1 MLHEC
6 DIYCVKLA
14 GMMQKEKYQSQP
26 LVFHEGYYIKRQF
39 NGFEALQENAKNW
52 EHHCTYQLQPN
63 ALAGEHQVLQ
73 LHSMQLLHAQRRG
86 GFMHNIATACD
97 CISVAVVEECGDK
110 ACFDRLKLRRGDIL
124 FFDDSRSFS
133 YMSSG
138 AGRFTVLTIPKSAL
152 GPLLPK
158 LPQVLD
164 HLIRDTDGVFETI
177 LRQTLERFGDGAN
190 AQRDTKEFREAEEK
204 ICAVLM
210 KLLEEQT
217 PVIPKLTRGEVI
229 AFDIRDQVNEHM
241 DGKISIDSFA
251 RQYQVSRQT
260 LRKSFKSLFGFS
272 PQHFF
277 RQLKL
282 NHVQYD
288 LKLADPQNETVSRI
302 AHKWGFMH
310 MGRFSEYY
318 TALFGESPSQ
328 TLNSP
333 SPNNESM
340 AKSCVGR
347 QEEI

>member
-1 MLHEC
+1 MKKK
-6 DIYCVKLA
+6 D
-14 GMMQKEKYQSQP
+14 YQPQP
-26 LVFHEGYYIKRQF
+26 LVLNQGYYIDRLF
-39 NGFEALQENAKNW
+39 NGFEALEENAKNW

-63 ALAGEHQVLQ
+63 ALAGRHRVLQ
-73 LHSMQLLHAQRRG
+73 LHSMQLLYAQRRD
-86 GFMHNIATACD
+86 GFMHRVTTARD
-97 CISVAVVEECGDK
+97 CISVGVAEECGDR

-124 FFDDSRSFS
+124 FFDDSHSFT
-133 YMSSG
+133 YMSNG
-138 AGRFTVLTIPKSAL
+138 AARFMVLTIRKSAL

-164 HLIRDTDGVFETI
+164 HLIRDTDGVFETA
-177 LRQTLERFGDGAN
+177 LHRTLDRFADDSDAKRGE
-190 AQRDTKEFREAEEK
+190 KEFREAEEE

-210 KLLEEQT
+210 NLLEEQT
-217 PVIPKLTRGEVI
+217 PFIPKLTRGEVI

-241 DGKISIDSFA
+241 DGKINIESFA

-282 NHVQYD
+282 NHAQRD
-288 LKLADPQNETVSRI
+288 LKFANPQSETVTTI

-310 MGRFSEYY
+310 LGRFSEYY

-328 TLNSP
+328 TLNGP
-333 SPNNESM
+333 SPQSESM
-340 AKSCVGR
+340 AKSCVNM